1 VTIETRPHAPRPNG
15 PVLVLPE
22 HLTPAWWALPRWG
35 WVLAR
40 AFSPRTANTA
50 LAIAVWLPWTG
61 QLMAARCH
69 RGAAASAGGPARAV
83 ALLHAT
89 RRQRAAMVGGAIGGT
104 AALAALLL
112 SAALVYLHLFDV
124 TSMAGATPIWLAV
137 AVLYAAAGATLWS
150 TRHTLAQ
157 HHPTTPGTVRIDT
170 LAAWPRGHGAGL
182 HHLAPQLCALA
193 DEHGVTLD
201 LTARTP
207 DLAARYTRLGFTQP
221 HPDRLSLLRH
231 PHHSDRASPHP
242 RVMSRPQRADGGCA
256 QAGAGS
262 D

>member
-1 VTIETRPHAPRPNG
+1 MTVEARPHAPSPAR
-15 PVLVLPE
+15 PVLVLPQ

-40 AFSPRTANTA
+40 AFSPCTANTA

-61 QLMAARCH
+61 QLVAARCY
-69 RGAAASAGGPARAV
+69 RGAAVWAGAPARAV

-89 RRQRAAMVGGAIGGT
+89 RRQRAAMVGGAIGGI

-112 SAALVYLHLFDV
+112 SGALGYLHLFDV
-124 TSMAGATPIWLAV
+124 TSLAGATPIWLAV

-157 HHPTTPGTVRIDT
+157 HHPTTHGSVRIDT
-170 LAAWPRGHGAGL
+170 LAAWPRGQGAGL
-182 HHLAPQLCALA
+182 HHLAPQLCGLA
-193 DEHGVTLD
+193 DEQGATLD

-207 DLAARYTRLGFTQP
+207 DLADRYTRLGFTQP
-221 HPDRLSLLRH
+221 NPDRLWLLRH
-231 PHHSDRASPHP
+231 PHPVTRASHAPPVHEP
-242 RVMSRPQRADGGCA
+242 TPASDGGCA

>member
-1 VTIETRPHAPRPNG
+1 
-15 PVLVLPE
+15 
-22 HLTPAWWALPRWG
+22 
-35 WVLAR
+35 VLAR

-61 QLMAARCH
+61 QLVAARCY
-69 RGAAASAGGPARAV
+69 RGAAVSAGGPARAV

-89 RRQRAAMVGGAIGGT
+89 RRQRAAMVGGAIGGIT
-104 AALAALLL
+104 ALAALLMA
-112 SAALVYLHLFDV
+112 AALGYLHLFDV
-124 TSMAGATPIWLAV
+124 TTMAGATPIWLAV

-150 TRHTLAQ
+150 TRHTLAL
-157 HHPTTPGTVRIDT
+157 HHPSPRGGGVRIDT
-170 LAAWPRGHGAGL
+170 LAAWPPGHGAGL

-193 DEHGVTLD
+193 DEHDVTLD

-221 HPDRLSLLRH
+221 HPDRLWLIRH
-231 PHHSDRASPHP
+231 PQPSEPGSHRAPGNEPTPAS
-242 RVMSRPQRADGGCA
+242 DGGCA

>member
-1 VTIETRPHAPRPNG
+1 MTVETRPHAPRPDG

-22 HLTPAWWALPRWG
+22 HLTPAWWALPRCG

-61 QLMAARCH
+61 QLVAARYY
-69 RGAAASAGGPARAV
+69 RGAAVSAGGPARAV

-89 RRQRAAMVGGAIGGT
+89 RRQRAAMVGGAIGGIT
-104 AALAALLL
+104 ALAALLMA
-112 SAALVYLHLFDV
+112 AALGYLHLFDV
-124 TSMAGATPIWLAV
+124 TTLAGATPIWLAV

-150 TRHTLAQ
+150 TRHTLAL
-157 HHPTTPGTVRIDT
+157 HHPSPRGGVRIDT
-170 LAAWPRGHGAGL
+170 LAAWPPGHGAGL
-182 HHLAPQLCALA
+182 HHLAPQLCARA

-231 PHHSDRASPHP
+231 PHPATRASHAPPVHEP
-242 RVMSRPQRADGGCA
+242 TPASGRGMRSSRGRI
-256 QAGAGS
+256 
-262 D
+262 